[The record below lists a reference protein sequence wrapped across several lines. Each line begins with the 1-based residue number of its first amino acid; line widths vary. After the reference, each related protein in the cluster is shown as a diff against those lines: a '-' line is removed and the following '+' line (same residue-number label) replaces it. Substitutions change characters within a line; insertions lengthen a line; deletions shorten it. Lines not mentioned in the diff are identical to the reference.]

1 MNFADSVN
9 RAAFFRMFGTCSS
22 HADGCGLC
30 CTGGDDCITTH
41 DNLTRRTGVPA
52 VDCNNQSGPTGPPGH
67 DWHACNF
74 TCPPA
79 PSVQNGARHHRMPPP
94 PLSLRWAVS
103 PTLHMN
109 KCCVPVTIRDLFLG
123 GSTTFTAYYPK
134 NATDPDFTS
143 GFREHGAAIYF
154 YQGDTSQPPIRDITI
169 SRVTVE
175 GFAGDCIDVGGGVQN
190 LVVEDIRLKDCLRQ
204 GVDFAGAVAPGDAP
218 SANFTARRVRD
229 LQDSPGVTRGG
240 ESRMTRQH
248 SAWC

>member
-79 PSVQNGARHHRMPPP
+79 PSVQNGARATTACHRR
-94 PLSLRWAVS
+94 LFLAGRALS
-103 PTLHMN
+103 PTLNLN
-109 KCCVPVTIRDLFLG
+109 KI
-123 GSTTFTAYYPK
+123 
-134 NATDPDFTS
+134 
-143 GFREHGAAIYF
+143 
-154 YQGDTSQPPIRDITI
+154 
-169 SRVTVE
+169 
-175 GFAGDCIDVGGGVQN
+175 
-190 LVVEDIRLKDCLRQ
+190 
-204 GVDFAGAVAPGDAP
+204 
-218 SANFTARRVRD
+218 
-229 LQDSPGVTRGG
+229 
-240 ESRMTRQH
+240 
-248 SAWC
+248 